1 MLIWNHQRGSSPLAR
16 GTLGG
21 KPKIQVEEGL
31 IPARAGNTR
40 RRAHPPGLPRA
51 HPRSRGE
58 HISNWTTLTLLM
70 GSSPLARGTLG
81 SQIHN
86 ERPMGLIPA
95 RAGNTART
103 SALPPSARAHPRSR
117 GEHDG
122 ASGLSRS
129 STGSSPLARGTRI
142 IGVHIV
148 IQHGLIPARA
158 GNTRG
163 GSQTTTLNGA
173 HPRSRGEHASPR
185 RPTAAAPGSSPLA
198 RGTRP
203 E

>member
-58 HISNWTTLTLLM
+58 HSRKKYLAKLDK

-129 STGSSPLARGTRI
+129 STGSSPLARGTHAADHRRR
-142 IGVHIV
+142 HSM
-148 IQHGLIPARA
+148 GLIPARA
-158 GNTRG
+158 GNTPRPDAR
-163 GSQTTTLNGA
+163 QPPHRA
-173 HPRSRGEHASPR
+173 HPRSRGEHA
-185 RPTAAAPGSSPLA
+185 
-198 RGTRP
+198 
-203 E
+203 